1 MDKFDWNGLFK
12 NSVPNCV
19 GVDKMERLTGGAVNA
34 LFRVFLKF
42 NRDGT
47 EETVEKYCVRARGL
61 APGTIPFP
69 LSVEADLM
77 QLCATVNAP
86 APKIYGVYSH
96 EKDGIEAL
104 LMEWLDGEALGQR
117 IVKMDF
123 DVDLTFNA
131 GQTIARIH
139 KINLDG
145 TLSEK
150 LLPQQSFEISIDKY
164 YEQLQA
170 SNIGVNPGFEYVFRW
185 LRENVP
191 PPLKKKTLVHG
202 DYRNGNLMMTK
213 EKGIVGVLD
222 WELAC
227 IGDPMADLG
236 WMCVNSWRFGNIE
249 MNVGGFGNYEKFFAG
264 YESEGLKVDR
274 ERVKFWQ
281 IQGQIMWAVMC
292 LGFGDRWIENK
303 KFRRMEPAA
312 IARRAAEGVLD
323 SLNDIIPLATL
334 LKAGTDGNIKIPNE
348 VTETV
353 IRGTR
358 HPDASDLLSAVQD
371 LFVDLKKE
379 VKGPSKYYLSVAKN
393 MLAMGRRE
401 LVHSRRME
409 VDEENRIG
417 TILERF
423 SLLVDDYN
431 NNNHNIDINNT
442 NRLLNYREKLGV
454 AIREKIIGLD
464 EEELQIHLWITASER
479 MYIANPKY
487 SGLLFAKRIVEGD
500 DTVKHLSRL

>member
-1 MDKFDWNGLFK
+1 
-12 NSVPNCV
+12 
-19 GVDKMERLTGGAVNA
+19 
-34 LFRVFLKF
+34 
-42 NRDGT
+42 
-47 EETVEKYCVRARGL
+47 
-61 APGTIPFP
+61 
-69 LSVEADLM
+69 
-77 QLCATVNAP
+77 
-86 APKIYGVYSH
+86 
-96 EKDGIEAL
+96 
-104 LMEWLDGEALGQR
+104 
-117 IVKMDF
+117 
-123 DVDLTFNA
+123 
-131 GQTIARIH
+131 
-139 KINLDG
+139 
-145 TLSEK
+145 
-150 LLPQQSFEISIDKY
+150 
-164 YEQLQA
+164 
-170 SNIGVNPGFEYVFRW
+170 
-185 LRENVP
+185 
-191 PPLKKKTLVHG
+191 
-202 DYRNGNLMMTK
+202 
-213 EKGIVGVLD
+213 
-222 WELAC
+222 
-227 IGDPMADLG
+227 
-236 WMCVNSWRFGNIE
+236 
-249 MNVGGFGNYEKFFAG
+249 
-264 YESEGLKVDR
+264 
-274 ERVKFWQ
+274 
-281 IQGQIMWAVMC
+281 
-292 LGFGDRWIENK
+292 
-303 KFRRMEPAA
+303 
-312 IARRAAEGVLD
+312 
-323 SLNDIIPLATL
+323 
-334 LKAGTDGNIKIPNE
+334 DGNIKIPNE

-500 DTVKHLSRL
+500 DSVKHLSRL